1 MSDKQEQALE
11 RLKRL
16 VEKFEDGPPRLPIP
30 AMIEAVVG
38 PAYDSELESLVTMAL
53 SASSASS
60 GSMSL
65 KGIADGILAIEDWR
79 ISLA

>member
-53 SASSASS
+53 SASS
-60 GSMSL
+60 GGMSL
-65 KGIADGILAIEDWR
+65 KEIADGILAIEDWR